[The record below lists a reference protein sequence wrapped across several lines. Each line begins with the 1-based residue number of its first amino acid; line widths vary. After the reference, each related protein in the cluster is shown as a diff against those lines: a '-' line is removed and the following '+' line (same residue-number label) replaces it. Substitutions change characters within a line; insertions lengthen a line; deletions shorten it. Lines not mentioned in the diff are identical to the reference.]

1 MFFKHFSPPQPF
13 SIPAA
18 LSQLLSLPAVASYCF
33 SSPFSPCS
41 QSEVMALKCWS
52 VPITPLQFPPTG
64 LRKRSKLLSV
74 TTHYEHNTRHFSL
87 YLAPFC
93 SFLSHCSPLC
103 LQIQGSVLLNHLPSS
118 KLAMSSHCIC
128 TIFCQDTVLPTHPT
142 LFTWL
147 THTWGFSPDTSIYKR
162 LGMIFLFWFNRP
174 FLPVLTLVPVLCLWF
189 PV

>member
-1 MFFKHFSPPQPF
+1 MSRPHPGLLLGVLHSQNWHHSVTQHRTWHHPWFLPIPNLPHQLIPNNSRVNSGVNSGVNSREMFFKHFSPPQPF

-103 LQIQGSVLLNHLPSS
+103 LQI
-118 KLAMSSHCIC
+118 
-128 TIFCQDTVLPTHPT
+128 
-142 LFTWL
+142 
-147 THTWGFSPDTSIYKR
+147 
-162 LGMIFLFWFNRP
+162 
-174 FLPVLTLVPVLCLWF
+174 
-189 PV
+189 